1 MENNQ
6 SVCYVGKINEIKE
19 IPGCDNIMSAKI
31 NDWNTIVRK
40 GGYKVGDL
48 VGVAVTDAVL
58 PEEMV
63 ERLDIK
69 NYLRKGCRVR
79 TVKLKGVYSECL
91 VFDVDSNYKE
101 GQDLMTDFNV
111 VKYEEPVKMINISV
125 PKVYFKWNKIHK
137 LGMWKRW
144 INYQINKFRKKYSYK
159 ENPNF
164 NIYYKFPNFKNVP
177 DIFTEE
183 DQVVITRKIHGTN
196 ARYGVVKRSNLNI
209 FAKIKHWFTKN
220 PFDLYEFVYGSHRVE
235 KGSDSQG
242 FYSTDVWKEI
252 MDKYQLKE
260 KLWNMIKRYPIEEI
274 GSGFILYGEIYGP
287 GIQKNYD
294 YNLKEIEFKA
304 FDIEINSEFMSDL
317 TFRAKC
323 NVYEIPTVDKLYRGN
338 WSKEKQESYNGDLIP
353 NTKIPEEGI
362 VIKSIDGNKRKRAKV
377 VNSNY
382 LIYAEKHNV
391 TDEH

>member
-1 MENNQ
+1 MENND
-6 SVCYVGKINEIKE
+6 SICYCGKITEIKE

-63 ERLDIK
+63 TRLDIK
-69 NYLRKGCRVR
+69 SYLRKGNRVR
-79 TVKLKGVYSECL
+79 TVRLKGVYSECL
-91 VFDVDSNYKE
+91 VFDIDSNYKE

-125 PKVYFKWNKIHK
+125 PKVYFKWDKIHEFK
-137 LGMWKRW
+137 MWKRW
-144 INYQINKFRKKYSYK
+144 INYKINSFRKKYSYK

-164 NIYYKFPNFKNVP
+164 NVYYKFPNFKNVP
-177 DIFTEE
+177 DIFTED

-196 ARYGVVKRSNLNI
+196 ARYGVVTRSKLK
-209 FAKIKHWFTKN
+209 FWSRQKN
-220 PFDLYEFVYGSHRVE
+220 EFVYGSHRVE

-252 MDKYQLKE
+252 MEKYDLKT
-260 KLWNMIKRYPIEEI
+260 KLWDIFGHVEDGGN
-274 GSGFILYGEIYGP
+274 FILYGEIYGP

-304 FDIEINSEFMSDL
+304 FDIELNGEFIDDFRFQRFCDAIN
-317 TFRAKC
+317 
-323 NVYEIPTVDKLYRGN
+323 IPRVDYLYQGK
-338 WSKEKQESYNGDLIP
+338 WSKQQQESYSKDFIEG
-353 NTKIPEEGI
+353 TKIPHEG
-362 VIKSIDGNKRKRAKV
+362 VVVKSIDGNKRKRAKV
-377 VNSNY
+377 VSSEY
-382 LIYAEKHNV
+382 LIYAEAHNV
-391 TDEH
+391 TDSH